1 MRTGDAASLAGA
13 QAAGNLLVNRYNI
26 AAAQNPQGLP
36 FSQDVEFLIW
46 LAQVTGNTT
55 YSSTATAWFQIAMN
69 RFPSAAD
76 RINDLLAKRNAQG
89 LRSNV
94 AWDAASYIRAA
105 KAAGSAQYAL
115 DAANAIVALE
125 PQWKDTNPAH
135 RFDQC
140 GNPSTGCGPPDNRFT
155 AAHLSNGRT
164 PRSRSRA
171 PRRFIA
177 PK

>member
-1 MRTGDAASLAGA
+1 
-13 QAAGNLLVNRYNI
+13 
-26 AAAQNPQGLP
+26 
-36 FSQDVEFLIW
+36 
-46 LAQVTGNTT
+46 
-55 YSSTATAWFQIAMN
+55 
-69 RFPSAAD
+69 SAAD

-140 GNPSTGCGPPDNRFT
+140 GNPSTGCGPPDNQFANGGWPASVGAFANPGEYGEVDGEAVRAMNSLFNTPAGNGMSITPAQLARITFSGVTAPGQTTVVALDPSSVAPPDARF
-155 AAHLSNGRT
+155 
-164 PRSRSRA
+164 
-171 PRRFIA
+171 
-177 PK
+177 